1 MRIQGAAGPGGTPT
15 STGVRRT
22 STNTFSIPEQDAGP
36 TQAGSAAALR
46 GVGGIEALMALQ
58 GVDDPAE
65 RRRRSV
71 ARGRDALDA
80 LEDLK
85 LGVLAGTLDGA
96 ALNRLKAAAVGLKD
110 TSGDRNLDGVLAEI
124 ELRVEVELAKMQSA
138 PPV

>member
-1 MRIQGAAGPGGTPT
+1 
-15 STGVRRT
+15 
-22 STNTFSIPEQDAGP
+22 
-36 TQAGSAAALR
+36 
-46 GVGGIEALMALQ
+46 MALQ

-71 ARGRDALDA
+71 ARGRHALDA

-85 LGVLAGTLDGA
+85 LGVLSGTLDGA
-96 ALNRLKAAAVGLKD
+96 ALNRLKAAAVGLKEA
-110 TSGDRNLDGVLAEI
+110 SGDRHLDGVLAEI

>member
-1 MRIQGAAGPGGTPT
+1 MRIQGAAGPAGSPT
-15 STGVRRT
+15 STGIRRT
-22 STNTFSIPEQDAGP
+22 GTSGFSIPEHDAGP
-36 TQAGSAAALR
+36 TQTGSAAAPR
-46 GVGGIEALMALQ
+46 TVGGIEELMALQ

-71 ARGRDALDA
+71 VRGRHALDA
-80 LEDLK
+80 LEELK
-85 LGVLAGTLDGA
+85 LAVLSGTLDGA